1 MNVLTEKKNLVH
13 WIQTF
18 KDESVLAKI
27 LDLKVKSE
35 ISDFENQLIQKGLTD
50 ITNGNASTHEEVKR
64 RFEFNFANKR

>member
-13 WIQTF
+13 WIQTL

-50 ITNGNASTHEEVKR
+50 ITKGNASTHEEVKR
-64 RFEFNFANKR
+64 RFESNFANKR